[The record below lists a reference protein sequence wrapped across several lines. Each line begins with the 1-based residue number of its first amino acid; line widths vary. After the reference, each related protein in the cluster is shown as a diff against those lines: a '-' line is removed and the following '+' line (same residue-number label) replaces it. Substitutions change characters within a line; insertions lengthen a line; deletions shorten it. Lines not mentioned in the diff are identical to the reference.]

1 MVDAPSH
8 AVDVNV
14 DVDVNEFSHRL
25 ICTSWSAWRRS
36 APEEPC
42 RLPARFSCSRRIEFP
57 RGTAPPMRAD
67 NARNSIQSGRRP
79 ASREQAYS
87 QQSTTTST
95 ITSTSTSTSMPGGLE
110 LYRFISLRRT
120 QPCRPRMSPKGLAA
134 CRSQDGLLEALKF
147 IAVSS
152 RSGAV
157 DRECRRWDGSRGHRC
172 RRKWGS

>member
-1 MVDAPSH
+1 MPLRCTYCRCPSH
-8 AVDVNV
+8 ALDV
-14 DVDVNEFSHRL
+14 DVDVDVDVDDFPHRL

-95 ITSTSTSTSMPGGLE
+95 ITSTSTSTSMPVGLE
-110 LYRFISLRRT
+110 FLTAPNSRPHEANRFVATHGFR
-120 QPCRPRMSPKGLAA
+120 
-134 CRSQDGLLEALKF
+134 D
-147 IAVSS
+147 
-152 RSGAV
+152 
-157 DRECRRWDGSRGHRC
+157 
-172 RRKWGS
+172 